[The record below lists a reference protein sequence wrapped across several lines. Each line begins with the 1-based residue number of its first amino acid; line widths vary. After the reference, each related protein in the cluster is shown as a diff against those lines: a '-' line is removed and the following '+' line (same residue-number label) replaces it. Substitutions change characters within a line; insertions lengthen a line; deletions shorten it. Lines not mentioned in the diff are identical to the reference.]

1 MKTYNKLVRDN
12 IPDIIK
18 KNWATPHTKIVWWDE
33 YLWYLYKK
41 LLEEVHELLEDES
54 KEELADVQEV
64 IDAICQYKSRNKEDV
79 LTIQNKKRVERWG
92 FLSWIVLEK
101 VE

>member
-1 MKTYNKLVRDN
+1 
-12 IPDIIK
+12 
-18 KNWATPHTKIVWWDE
+18 
-33 YLWYLYKK
+33 

-79 LTIQNKKRVERWG
+79 LTIQNKKRVER
-92 FLSWIVLEK
+92 
-101 VE
+101 